1 MRTFVGIYWDMVEN
15 VRNTRRLYQESY
27 DPNTN
32 VIGYDNFG
40 HSIQHCYHCQDSG
53 TITTIHLRTNRALS
67 YKPVTNLLFVYKH
80 VLYQHPGAIL
90 AFDWLKALTT
100 YPKHMPIRIQM
111 SPSQITQFA
120 STKVL

>member
-32 VIGYDNFG
+32 VIGYHSFG

-67 YKPVTNLLFVYKH
+67 YKPVTNLLFVYIYKAC
-80 VLYQHPGAIL
+80 AIPTSRRNTI
-90 AFDWLKALTT
+90 AFDWFKALTT
-100 YPKHMPIRIQM
+100 YPEHMDN
-111 SPSQITQFA
+111 
-120 STKVL
+120 